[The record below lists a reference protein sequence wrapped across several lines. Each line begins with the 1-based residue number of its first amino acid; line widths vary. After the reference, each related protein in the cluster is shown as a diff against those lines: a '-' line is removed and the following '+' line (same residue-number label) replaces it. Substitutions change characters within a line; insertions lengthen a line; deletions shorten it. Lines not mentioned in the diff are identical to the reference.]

1 MDFRS
6 IKAESTSRAVVAL
19 LFISVIFALTG
30 CTSAP
35 KRNPNAQETLQEQW
49 GIDIVAVR
57 TTAAGS
63 MIDFRYRVL
72 DADKAAT
79 LFKRAN
85 KPFLIHQKSGKVLE
99 VPVTAKIGPLR
110 SSDNP
115 QAGRTYWMFFGNKTR
130 LVQKGDTVT
139 VVIGDFRAE
148 NITVQ

>member
-1 MDFRS
+1 MNYRL
-6 IKAESTSRAVVAL
+6 IKAATHRRTAVVLL
-19 LFISVIFALTG
+19 LFSVVLTLSG
-30 CTSAP
+30 YTSAP
-35 KRNPNAQETLQEQW
+35 DSRADERTALPEQW

-72 DADKAAT
+72 DADKAAS

-85 KPFLIHQKSGKVLE
+85 KPYLIHHKSGKVLA
-99 VPVTAKIGPLR
+99 VPVTAKVGPLR
-110 SSDNP
+110 SSNKP
-115 QAGRTYWMFFGNKTR
+115 QKGRIYWMFFGNKTR

-148 NITVQ
+148 NITVH